1 MDLTVI
7 AKALPHS
14 VGPVL
19 ATAGGLL
26 LVAAQ
31 EVTATANESNLM
43 TLVASVL
50 ASTGVVGYAVKKFVD
65 NQIKRSQE
73 DRAEDAEARRLAQA
87 NLDRLILGYEGQVS
101 RWENL
106 YKEERARNERL
117 VGLMTGK
124 PVSHETGPI

>member
-1 MDLTVI
+1 MDHLLT
-7 AKALPHS
+7 KALPHS

-124 PVSHETGPI
+124 PASHETGPT